1 MTNDFPRDRGIELL
15 FFPVVPRVCVAIV
28 GKPRARF
35 GATLCKFGRANDR
48 TRVCSGK
55 MFIIS
60 KPSSL
65 CRIPL
70 SLLIPLAGGLDFHIS
85 RRMAAL
91 GLGTFYPRRIIRRL
105 MIRSTVLNSP
115 N

>member
-1 MTNDFPRDRGIELL
+1 MI
-15 FFPVVPRVCVAIV
+15 
-28 GKPRARF
+28 
-35 GATLCKFGRANDR
+35 GRACVR
-48 TRVCSGK
+48 ERCLLSV
-55 MFIIS
+55 
-60 KPSSL
+60 PSSL